1 MKRVLKCV
9 QRKQFENFP
18 NSLLRVTSSL
28 WSLRK
33 MEGLGEVRGAE
44 GGMEPEFHPKVHLKL
59 AKLNTSVHRCSNWK
73 NPPLEK
79 TLPFT
84 GAQNVCLQISNSEGG
99 AQKNGYYHSLP
110 YGKMYVPDLK
120 PMCDLDLKTVLFEIK
135 NPYRS
140 TKNPYR
146 RSVRL

>member
-1 MKRVLKCV
+1 MIPKALQPRRLPVRRMPLRKCAKPEF
-9 QRKQFENFP
+9 QSEFLRPDQ
-18 NSLLRVTSSL
+18 SGLLRKHFSTY
-28 WSLRK
+28 
-33 MEGLGEVRGAE
+33 
-44 GGMEPEFHPKVHLKL
+44 
-59 AKLNTSVHRCSNWK
+59 RCSNWK
-73 NPPLEK
+73 KTPLEK